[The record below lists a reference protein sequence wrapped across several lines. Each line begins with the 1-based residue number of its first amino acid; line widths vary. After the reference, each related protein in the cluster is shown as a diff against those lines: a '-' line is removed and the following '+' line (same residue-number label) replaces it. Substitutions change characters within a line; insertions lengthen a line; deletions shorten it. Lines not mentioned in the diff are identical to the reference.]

1 MKTLTL
7 VSLLLYLGAL
17 ATLLVL
23 PISPPSASAA
33 RGARRV
39 LVQPADS
46 VDDPSNEQSSD
57 TGAIDSFDSFDS
69 SSNSDGSQGLPSTV
83 LIGRHARALHTL
95 PCVIACGCIAAGIVA
110 GVTLCSTVAHRDR
123 WARRTASAE
132 DNAED
137 DAKKCPDE
145 SSVCVDMAVATGS
158 GGADSDTPNSC
169 SSDASDASAQRG
181 SSSSADLLD
190 NACGEAASSLSGITV
205 AVDTLALAE
214 AAVTGEGH
222 SADRTELGI
231 GCNAAEDSAPSFP
244 APPSPSAASASGGG
258 DAMDPCDS
266 GAADVVTRRSHDAQ
280 DDNQITATDDH
291 SVHSG
296 TISDGRIAGSAS
308 DDQAPATSSG
318 VQSEDSPA
326 REATLSETA
335 PQCAAADA
343 VISEHSDL
351 GAAAGQDE
359 TMEAA
364 AQESDTSKPP
374 EKPQDSDTDERHD
387 PHNGSSEPQL
397 QHSLC
402 GTADL
407 ADTRQGDTD
416 AQAAGED
423 KCGVSDVCPTPTPA
437 VVVVPEKQ
445 PDDATS
451 EGEHEMARALE
462 ILVAINDACGAH
474 VRRASQFAREVARA
488 RELRDRPLLPAL
500 HRAGS
505 GHAQAPGGER
515 RSDGEARRAF
525 EEMAEALEA
534 MEEAH
539 RAAGAQLRAAV
550 EARTWGEA
558 DDVSLFVAMA
568 PLESRRATQAYA
580 AMGRRREAWGR
591 LMAELRGSSRA
602 FARLSADFEGR
613 SSLTPEEAV
622 AVLPL
627 ERLELLMML
636 SAEADK
642 ATPSTEPRGHGLGEQ
657 RAWLLR
663 AALCTADAVRV

>member
-46 VDDPSNEQSSD
+46 VDDQGNEQSSD
-57 TGAIDSFDSFDS
+57 TSAVDSFDSFDS
-69 SSNSDGSQGLPSTV
+69 SSNSDS
-83 LIGRHARALHTL
+83 
-95 PCVIACGCIAAGIVA
+95 CVIACGCIAAGIVA
-110 GVTLCSTVAHRDR
+110 GVALCSTVAHRDR

-169 SSDASDASAQRG
+169 SSDTSAPRG
-181 SSSSADLLD
+181 SSGSADRLD
-190 NACGEAASSLSGITV
+190 NACGEAASSLSGIAV

-280 DDNQITATDDH
+280 DDNQITGTDDYG
-291 SVHSG
+291 VHSG
-296 TISDGRIAGSAS
+296 TVSDDRIAGSAS
-308 DDQAPATSSG
+308 DDQAPATSSR

-407 ADTRQGDTD
+407 ADTRQADTD
-416 AQAAGED
+416 ARAAGED
-423 KCGVSDVCPTPTPA
+423 KCGVSDVCPTPTRA

-445 PDDATS
+445 PDDSTS

-558 DDVSLFVAMA
+558 DDVSLFAAMA